1 MAALR
6 EGLRGHEDESL
17 LVQLI
22 DNTPLEM
29 DNDESELQSIM
40 LELEKAYLASQIDE
54 LTRRMATD
62 PHAYASIKQLNAR
75 LADLKKVPLV

>member
-1 MAALR
+1 
-6 EGLRGHEDESL
+6 L

-29 DNDESELQSIM
+29 DNDASELQSITR
-40 LELEKAYLASQIDE
+40 ELEKAYLASQIDE